1 MDVLH
6 HIQVIG
12 AGGGRQPLLNTG
24 LMGRS
29 NCRVQQSAAVLLLL
43 LLGGGDWRLDK
54 GLAGAGRAG
63 AGAGVQLHR
72 FLWTMPGV
80 GKGKD

>member
-1 MDVLH
+1 MDLLD

-29 NCRVQQSAAVLLLL
+29 NCRIQPSAAVVLLLL
-43 LLGGGDWRLDK
+43 LGDQGSGGLDK
-54 GLAGAGRAG
+54 GLAGAGA

-72 FLWTMPGV
+72 FLRTIAGV
-80 GKGKD
+80 GEGKD